1 MNQFALELAKGI
13 EQIALE
19 KGFKITDCIK
29 SAVEVLEK
37 QKEKEESCNR
47 AYDRYYKE
55 MFKGW

>member
-13 EQIALE
+13 EQIAIE
-19 KGFKITDCIK
+19 KGFKISDCIK
-29 SAVEVLEK
+29 SAVEVLEN
-37 QKEKEESCNR
+37 QKAKEESCKK